1 MGSMNLKIKLMPSS
15 PDVDLKEIEEKIR
28 KMLEEKHNVKGILFE
43 EEPIAFGL
51 KAIILFL
58 IWPEDKELEGMEEEL
73 REIENVKSVEVLDM
87 RRAL

>member
-1 MGSMNLKIKLMPSS
+1 MGSMNVKIKLMPSS
-15 PDVDLKEIEEKIR
+15 PEVDLKGIEDAIR
-28 KMLEEKHNVKGILFE
+28 KILEEKHKLKGIFFE

-58 IWPEDKELEGMEEEL
+58 IWPEDKELESLESEL
-73 REIENVKSVEVLDM
+73 SSVKNVNSVEVLDM